1 MLAGTQM
8 LAVLDASR
16 NICYQ
21 EQMLAGIDDSR
32 NRCSQEQML
41 AGTLVQSLAVDS
53 LKKLAHAKAIFSA
66 LNCWTFV
73 ATFWSLESNHFYRNR

>member
-8 LAVLDASR
+8 LADLDASR

-41 AGTLVQSLAVDS
+41 AGT
-53 LKKLAHAKAIFSA
+53 
-66 LNCWTFV
+66 V
-73 ATFWSLESNHFYRNR
+73 ASS